1 MTEEKT
7 ENIIEKIRK
16 LMALGNSPNENEASL
31 AMQKVQE
38 ILAKYNLSMA
48 EVDAHSIKD
57 NGNIVDDAPRK
68 KETLNKNAMYHYQRT
83 LMAKIAQVHYCLH
96 FVYEKKDW
104 SGKRVKVKK
113 YHVLVGKEVNVVSA
127 QLMFD
132 YLNKTIEKLA
142 NEIYPNPL
150 NLSKSAMSWKE
161 GCSHRLQERLQ
172 ERKVEAD
179 RIQAEKAK
187 EYNQTHHNGTGLM
200 LLTDVRQNE
209 YDLNQDFMYGDKP
222 GSTMARRMKWE
233 VERKNRPVVEEKPLS
248 AAEQKKAQEQW
259 EKWCQKEKKK
269 RDRHWANKDISAY
282 LNGFEKAND
291 VGLDTQVSTTPNK
304 AIN

>member
-1 MTEEKT
+1 
-7 ENIIEKIRK
+7 
-16 LMALGNSPNENEASL
+16 
-31 AMQKVQE
+31 
-38 ILAKYNLSMA
+38 
-48 EVDAHSIKD
+48 
-57 NGNIVDDAPRK
+57 
-68 KETLNKNAMYHYQRT
+68 
-83 LMAKIAQVHYCLH
+83 
-96 FVYEKKDW
+96 
-104 SGKRVKVKK
+104 
-113 YHVLVGKEVNVVSA
+113 
-127 QLMFD
+127 
-132 YLNKTIEKLA
+132 
-142 NEIYPNPL
+142 
-150 NLSKSAMSWKE
+150 MSWKE

-200 LLTDVRQNE
+200 LLTDVRQAE
-209 YDLNQDFMYGDKP
+209 YDLNQDFMYNEKP
-222 GSTMARRMKWE
+222 GSTMARRMEWE
-233 VERKNRPVVEEKPLS
+233 QRQKNKPVEEEKPLS

-269 RDRHWANKDISAY
+269 RDKYWANKDIGAY